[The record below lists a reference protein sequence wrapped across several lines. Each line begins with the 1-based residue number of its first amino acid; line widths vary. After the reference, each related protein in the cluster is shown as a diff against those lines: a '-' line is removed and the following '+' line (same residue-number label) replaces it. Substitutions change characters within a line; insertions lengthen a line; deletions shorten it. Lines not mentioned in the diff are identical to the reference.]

1 MKEVKD
7 LGLNERPQIAFIL
20 SLIGGILILLGGGVS
35 SIWFMF
41 GGFSMGGMMGGF
53 GGMMGGFQGMMG
65 GFQGM
70 MGGFQGMM
78 GSLGIPFGFMSGFFL
93 IGLVSGVII
102 TIGSVMLNARPSEH
116 NAWGM
121 IILVFSII
129 SLLGMGGFLVG
140 AILGIVG
147 GALALSWKPT

>member
-35 SIWFMF
+35 YIWFMF
-41 GGFSMGGMMGGF
+41 GGFSMG
-53 GGMMGGFQGMMG
+53 
-65 GFQGM
+65 GM

-147 GALALSWKPT
+147 GALAINWKPT

>member
-1 MKEVKD
+1 MKS
-7 LGLNERPQIAFIL
+7 LNINQRPQIAFIL
-20 SLIGGILILLGGGVS
+20 SLIGGILMLLGGGVS
-35 SIWFMF
+35 SMWFMF
-41 GGFSMGGMMGGF
+41 GGLGMGGMMGGF

-65 GFQGM
+65 SF
-70 MGGFQGMM
+70 
-78 GSLGIPFGFMSGFFL
+78 GIPFGFMSGFFL

-102 TIGSVMLNARPSEH
+102 TISAVMLNARPSEH

-147 GALALSWKPT
+147 GALAMSWKPT